1 MMEDQNIA
9 ITILIVRYSSCSDT
23 ATTLFR
29 SRPSYRTANEI
40 ESNQENF
47 AVNGQQRKLLL
58 QTANKNTT
66 SIRYKTVLFRFVLF
80 LLSSPST
87 LSISLLL
94 FSNFRLDEMQQID
107 AHVCCNCNSWQRQ
120 YQAPEKRWKWREGD
134 ARKIDGSNA
143 SS

>member
-23 ATTLFR
+23 ATTLFH

-58 QTANKNTT
+58 QTKIPPASDIKQFCFG
-66 SIRYKTVLFRFVLF
+66 LCFF

-120 YQAPEKRWKWREGD
+120 CQAPEKR
-134 ARKIDGSNA
+134 
-143 SS
+143 